1 MGSRIMHLVIANR
14 IADSL
19 SIKDKTPF
27 LLGSIAPDAVSSKDS
42 SHFFAGEVQDFSRN
56 VDYKGFIHKYRS
68 QAEDLYVLGYFTHL
82 IADDIWLKGFNLP
95 WLKNRMDADAE
106 LYKLYHNDF
115 RILNGKLLE
124 HYGYTDELRRSLN
137 YIPTLP
143 ELDEVKSK
151 DVEKFVPYV
160 LGDMEY
166 DNAILD
172 ENLNVFTFN
181 QIVGYLETSVD
192 MGLLNMRY
200 VKTKCNL

>member
-82 IADDIWLKGFNLP
+82 LADDIWLKGFNLP
-95 WLKNRMDADAE
+95 WLKNRMDADAG

-137 YIPTLP
+137 YIPTLS

-166 DNAILD
+166 DNAILNED
-172 ENLNVFTFN
+172 LNVFTFN

-200 VKTKCNL
+200 VKIKYNL